1 MKLSYSW
8 LSEYVDLEGLTPE
21 EVAEKLTMGAFEVED
36 IEKAGPDLTGPVV
49 AGEIIEINPHPNAD
63 KIRLTKVKVKASDQP
78 LDIVCGAGNIE
89 VGQRIPVALPG
100 AVVVNRKTGEKL
112 EIVKSE
118 IRGVPSNGMLCSPPE
133 LGITDGDTEGILI
146 LARPGEDSLDAIELG
161 TDIIK
166 HMSLQR
172 EYVLNVAPRSNRGDA
187 LCVLGLAREVAALT
201 GRALKSPASSAE
213 EAAKV
218 SGEDGQHNGDS
229 KEFATSIE
237 SAEDCQFFSIRIL
250 KNVKVGPSPAW
261 MVRRLESV
269 GVRSVNNVVDIT
281 NYVMLEYGQPLHA
294 YDLALIAGPSLNVRR
309 AKGHE
314 KLVFIDGKERQL
326 NEEVL
331 AITDDEKVVG
341 VAGIMGGKGSE
352 ITDDTTSIAL
362 EAASFDQAR
371 VRRGSR
377 LLGLSSDSSTRFER
391 GVDVETVKKASDRAA
406 YLIEKYAAGT
416 SAVQR
421 EKFYFSGN
429 AVSNPVSIDV
439 RLNQVKRMLDCELTA
454 DDIQRFLT
462 SLGFV
467 VEPHSE
473 PGKVKV
479 AIPSFRRSD
488 VTREID
494 VIEEICRMYGYN
506 NLPDQMPQVTV
517 CPEPP
522 NKLVSLVSRV
532 VTGQGFSEAWISSLR
547 PISEY
552 ADDNQTL
559 VKVLNPLSAD
569 HQVLRQ
575 SLLPGLI
582 DAVKYNQDRGRRA
595 VWLFELGRSYIHLG
609 GEVKET
615 SKIAGIA
622 SGQQVST
629 VSIGGS
635 KDAAGAKESPHLEMR
650 DQVDFFRIKGVVE
663 NLLLAAGVDLSN
675 ARFVPQSIEGT
686 PKVLHPYRSCTVAV
700 VSQETDKSK
709 KQKGQNEEA
718 LVELGWIGEIHPGM
732 ARRKDLRQPAYLFEI
747 DLDALGALSGQR
759 HFSELPS
766 TPTVTRD
773 LTVDVAAEQDQGA
786 VQTTIESAGGN
797 LLIECELVSI
807 YQLSAEQKSL
817 SYRLTFQDGQKTL
830 TAEEVE
836 QKLQKIR
843 NTLTHRLGATFR
855 G

>member
-8 LSEYVDLEGLTPE
+8 LSEYVDLEGLSPE

-49 AGEIIEINPHPNAD
+49 AGEIVEINPHPNAD
-63 KIRLTKVKVKASDQP
+63 KIRLTKVKIKASDQP

-133 LGITDGDTEGILI
+133 LGITDGDTDGILI
-146 LARPGEDSLDAIELG
+146 LNRPGEDSVDAIELG

-201 GRALKSPASSAE
+201 GRPLKSQATSAE
-213 EAAKV
+213 EAANA
-218 SGEDGQHNGDS
+218 SDEDGQHNGDS

-237 SAEDCQFFSIRIL
+237 SQEDCPFFSIRIL

-261 MVRRLESV
+261 MVRRLEAV

-294 YDLALIAGPSLNVRR
+294 YDLKLVAGPSLNVRR
-309 AKGHE
+309 AKSHE
-314 KLVFIDGKERQL
+314 KLTFIDGKERQL
-326 NEEVL
+326 TDEVL
-331 AITDDEKVVG
+331 AIADGEKVVG
-341 VAGIMGGKGSE
+341 VAGIMGGKDSE
-352 ITDDTTSIAL
+352 ISDDTDSIAL
-362 EAASFDQAR
+362 EAAAFNPAR

-391 GVDVETVKKASDRAA
+391 GVDVESVKKASDRAA
-406 YLIEKYAAGT
+406 YLIEKYASGD

-421 EKFYFSGN
+421 EKFYYSGN
-429 AVSNPVSIDV
+429 ALSQPFSIDV
-439 RLNQVKRMLDCELTA
+439 RFSQVKRMLDCDVSFE
-454 DDIQRFLT
+454 DIQRYLT
-462 SLGFV
+462 SLGFA
-467 VEPHSE
+467 VERHSE
-473 PGKVKV
+473 PEKVKV

-494 VIEEICRMYGYN
+494 VIEEICRMFGYN
-506 NLPDQMPQVTV
+506 NLPDQMPRATA

-522 NKLVSLVSRV
+522 NKLASLVSRV
-532 VTGQGFSEAWISSLR
+532 ITGQGFSEAWVSSLR
-547 PISEY
+547 PTSEY
-552 ADDNQTL
+552 CEGNQSL
-559 VKVLNPLSAD
+559 VKVLNPLSAE

-582 DAVKYNQDRGRRA
+582 DAVKYNKDRGRRA
-595 VWLFELGRSYIHLG
+595 SWLFEFGRSYVNCSG
-609 GEVKET
+609 QVRET
-615 SKIAGIA
+615 AMIAGIA
-622 SGQQVST
+622 TGPQVKT

-635 KDAAGAKESPHLEMR
+635 KNAPGAKDLENQEMR

-663 NLLLAAGVDLSN
+663 NLLIAVGQDLSD
-675 ARFVPQSIEGT
+675 ARFVAQPVELT
-686 PKVLHPYRSCTVAV
+686 PRVLHPYRSCQVAV
-700 VSQETDKSK
+700 VSRETDKSK
-709 KQKGQNEEA
+709 KSKGKNEEL
-718 LVELGWIGEIHPGM
+718 LVELGWLGEIHPGL

-747 DLDALGALSGQR
+747 NLEALDGLSGLR
-759 HFSELPS
+759 KFGELPT
-766 TPTVTRD
+766 TPIASRD
-773 LTVDVAAEQDQGA
+773 LTVDVPGEQDQGA
-786 VQTTIESAGGN
+786 VRSTIESAGGN

-817 SYRLTFQDGQKTL
+817 SYRLTFQDPQKTL

-855 G
+855 A